1 MKKILSN
8 LFSTGKIRHPDGVVK
23 KLLLG
28 LILVISCFQFYLVL
42 FGILDP
48 FMHNAIFITLMLS
61 IAFIVYSANPNSKK
75 IPWIDY
81 AISLFLCLSTIFF
94 VINSDRFLTR
104 WPLADPLTPLE
115 LIVGC
120 ILILIVIEITR
131 RTLGL
136 GMLVIVLLLIGY
148 SFFGHLIPGTFGHQE
163 IGLMQF
169 IDQMAYTVNGI
180 FGTIASVAATY
191 VFFFVFFGNVFNASG
206 GGDFFYAISKAVTG
220 RVAGG
225 PAKVAVISSG
235 LYGSI
240 SGSPTADVATTGSFT
255 IPAMK
260 KVGYSAIYAGAI
272 EATAATG
279 GSILP
284 PVMGSAAFLMAEITG
299 IPYMSIALAAIVPA
313 LLYYIA
319 IFFQVHFQA
328 KKKNMAGFS
337 ENEEIPTIKNV
348 MKKMGQF
355 IIPILILVIF
365 LERGSSPV
373 LAAVY
378 ATVATIIVSYFKKV
392 TRMSVKKI
400 FDTLIDTVIRISPLV
415 AVCAAAGIVTGAVQI
430 TGLAGKFSTLINTLS
445 GGQILLTLFITMIV
459 CIIFGMGMPTPAAYV
474 LTAVL
479 AAPILIESGVPLLQ
493 AHLFILYYACLSAIT
508 PPVAVAGYAAAAI
521 ADANP
526 MKISLLACRLGIVAF
541 IIPYMFVLNPSLIL
555 IGSVGAIIISVI
567 TAIIGVIGLAAG
579 FEGWFVKDMNN
590 FEKLVVIVASL
601 LLIYPN
607 LILSLIGASL
617 LLVIL
622 IPKIV
627 STYKSKRGAVYE

>member
-1 MKKILSN
+1 MKKTLSN
-8 LFSTGKIRHPDGVVK
+8 LFSTGKIRYPNGVVK

-28 LILVISCFQFYLVL
+28 LILIISCFQFYLVL

-81 AISLFLCLSTIFF
+81 GISLFLCISTIFF
-94 VINSDRFLTR
+94 TLNSERFLTR
-104 WPLADPLTPLE
+104 WPLADLLTPLE
-115 LIVGC
+115 IIMG
-120 ILILIVIEITR
+120 ITLILIVIEITR
-131 RTLGL
+131 RTLGF
-136 GMLVIVLLLIGY
+136 GMLIIVLLLISY

-163 IGLMQF
+163 ISLMQF
-169 IDQMAYTVNGI
+169 IDQMVYTVNGI

-206 GGDFFYAISKAVTG
+206 GGDFFYAISKAITG

-260 KVGYSAIYAGAI
+260 KVGYSPIYAGAI

-299 IPYMSIALAAIVPA
+299 IPYMSIAIAALVPA

-328 KKKNMAGFS
+328 KKQNMEGYG
-337 ENEEIPTIKNV
+337 ENEEIPTIKIV
-348 MKKMGQF
+348 MKQMGQY
-355 IIPILILVIF
+355 IIPILVLVVF

-378 ATVATIIVSYFKKV
+378 ATVTTIIVSYFKKE
-392 TRMSVKKI
+392 TRMSVKRI

-430 TGLAGKFSTLINTLS
+430 TGLAGKFSTLIHTLS
-445 GGQILLTLFITMIV
+445 GGQILLTLFVTMIV

-479 AAPILIESGVPLLQ
+479 AAPILIETGVPLLQ

-526 MKISLLACRLGIVAF
+526 IKISLLACRLGIVAF
-541 IIPYMFVLNPSLIL
+541 IIPYMFVLNPSIIL
-555 IGSVGAIIISVI
+555 IGSVGTIIISVT

-579 FEGWFVKDMNN
+579 FEGWFIKDMNN
-590 FEKLVVIVASL
+590 IEKVVMIIASL

-607 LILSLIGASL
+607 LLLSLIGAI
-617 LLVIL
+617 LLVVVL
-622 IPKIV
+622 LPKILSV
-627 STYKSKRGAVYE
+627 YKNKRGAVYE